1 MNSWDNS
8 LAELWT
14 ITRNLSIFLSASNT
28 TTVVGRCLG
37 TCCIVLRIGL
47 LDGDV
52 DLYNAAYVICLHCLM
67 VRSHILF
74 SQSNIDYRILVVCL
88 LIQHCDM
95 VWCKTFFVV
104 MLLILLSSRVVRLSI
119 LFSVL
124 RIVYPSQR
132 LRTMMC
138 TIAVL
143 FIVMFLSFIGAKVW
157 FYTRDLSWTQ
167 QPSMFDKPT
176 LPLGRNLVIYELA
189 SESYFLVNFPVLIAS
204 AQLIS

>member
-1 MNSWDNS
+1 
-8 LAELWT
+8 
-14 ITRNLSIFLSASNT
+14 
-28 TTVVGRCLG
+28 
-37 TCCIVLRIGL
+37 
-47 LDGDV
+47 
-52 DLYNAAYVICLHCLM
+52 
-67 VRSHILF
+67 
-74 SQSNIDYRILVVCL
+74 
-88 LIQHCDM
+88 
-95 VWCKTFFVV
+95 
-104 MLLILLSSRVVRLSI
+104 
-119 LFSVL
+119 
-124 RIVYPSQR
+124 
-132 LRTMMC
+132 MMC